1 MRSLSVEQQV
11 YLAIS
16 YKGASL
22 SAVARKMGMTQ
33 QNLHRKIT
41 HNTLRKEDLCKIGK
55 ILGGDYVSYFSFPDG
70 NLDSPESRR
79 LAPGDVIIGYSKMA
93 ARPRRH

>member
-1 MRSLSVEQQV
+1 MRNLSAEQQV

-41 HNTLRKEDLCKIGK
+41 HNTLRKEDLSKIAK
-55 ILGGDYVSYFSFPDG
+55 ILGGEYVSYFSFPVG
-70 NLDSPESRR
+70 KLDSPEPRR
-79 LAPGDVIIGYSKMA
+79 QLAGDVIIGYSKMA
-93 ARPRRH
+93 TRPRRY